1 MESNVRADLASAAR
15 KVPIFGELSPT
26 QIPRVL
32 NACSSRT
39 FEPHLRAPPSSPT
52 FEPHLRAAPS
62 SPTFEPHLRVRDD
75 GSESGAPF
83 FPTRLTL
90 LANLEESASGQ
101 TGLR

>member
-1 MESNVRADLASAAR
+1 MESNVPADLASAAR

-39 FEPHLRAPPSSPT
+39 FEPHLR
-52 FEPHLRAAPS
+52 
-62 SPTFEPHLRVRDD
+62 VRDD
-75 GSESGAPF
+75 GCESGAPF
-83 FPTRLTL
+83 SPTRLTL